1 MISPVKEM
9 DELMM
14 KNTKLEKWKL
24 SSPCLSPCLRTQFQM
39 SSVHIF
45 GMQVAW
51 KVAAVGVLLLVPHK
65 AEWALMFVVP
75 GRRKGEALAFQEWR
89 CETRWDVH
97 AGSDQRTESEVRK
110 GWFFGHDGE
119 LFSSRLFCTA
129 IDFMSVPI
137 SLPVGGCRCLL
148 QQ

>member
-1 MISPVKEM
+1 M
-9 DELMM
+9 
-14 KNTKLEKWKL
+14 
-24 SSPCLSPCLRTQFQM
+24 
-39 SSVHIF
+39 HIF
-45 GMQVAW
+45 GNTGGLESGRGGSFVAG
-51 KVAAVGVLLLVPHK
+51 AAQGRM
-65 AEWALMFVVP
+65 ALMFVVP

-148 QQ
+148 QQRNVVGVRQS